1 MAQKIIVVDHPGY
14 VSRYHAELV
23 PGMHRAGTDDDN
35 QVSII
40 MTEADEL
47 LAVRSDHLRTPEGLR
62 YAEEWAAK
70 LHVGVLDVYI
80 PTALQ
85 VA

>member
-1 MAQKIIVVDHPGY
+1 MNVVIVDHPGY
-14 VSRYHAELV
+14 VSRYHADLV
-23 PGMHRAGTDDDN
+23 PGMHRAGVDN
-35 QVSII
+35 NEPVTVVI
-40 MTEADEL
+40 TEAEEY
-47 LAVRSDHLRTPEGLR
+47 LAVQSRHVYTPEGLR
-62 YAEEWAAK
+62 YAEELASR